1 MVDTAHTARTR
12 TRDRLT
18 ECDPGPP
25 GLIGRSHEDDSMSI
39 TPEQRVSELLTER
52 GETLAVAES
61 CTGGLLASSIT
72 DVPGSSEYFDRGVVS
87 YSNRAKQDL
96 LGVSRE
102 SLDAHGAVSEPVA
115 VEMARG
121 IRDTA
126 GTTWGVSTTGIAG
139 PGGGTPEKPVGT
151 VFVGVAYAGPWGT
164 ESSTAQA
171 RRHTVDGDRDDCKQG
186 FVASAL
192 SDLIQRRT
200 DTPDLTD

>member
-1 MVDTAHTARTR
+1 MSTTR
-12 TRDRLT
+12 ER
-18 ECDPGPP
+18 
-25 GLIGRSHEDDSMSI
+25 
-39 TPEQRVSELLTER
+39 RVGERLTER

-72 DVPGSSEYFDRGVVS
+72 DVPGSSEYFDRGVVT

-115 VEMARG
+115 VEMAQS

-126 GTTWGVSTTGIAG
+126 NTTWGVSTTGIAG

-151 VFVGVAYAGPWGT
+151 VFIGVAYAGPWGT
-164 ESSTAQA
+164 ESSSVQAQ
-171 RRHTVDGDRDDCKQG
+171 RHTVDGDRDDCKQG
-186 FVASAL
+186 FVAAALSAL
-192 SDLIQRRT
+192 LDQIA